1 MPYLQDSIQQAIEQ
15 ATSLKK
21 KLSDIENKRT
31 YTFKELFNDEFMQAH
46 TKYKNISSFLHDS
59 GLDFSSQEAFRN
71 IDESELDKYISSHS
85 DFESWHDMK
94 LSATQEII
102 SMQLKN

>member
-1 MPYLQDSIQQAIEQ
+1 MKNLHNSIGQAIDQ
-15 ATSLKK
+15 VTSLKK
-21 KLSDIENKRT
+21 KINQIDREHT

-59 GLDFSSQEAFRN
+59 CLDFSNQEAFRN
-71 IDESELDKYISSHS
+71 IDESELDKYIFSHS

-102 SMQLKN
+102 SRQLKN

>member
-1 MPYLQDSIQQAIEQ
+1 MPYLQDSIEKAIEQ

-21 KLSDIENKRT
+21 KLNQIEGKHT

-46 TKYKNISSFLHDS
+46 TNCLDISSFLDDS

-85 DFESWHDMK
+85 DFDSWHDMK
-94 LSATQEII
+94 LSATKEII
-102 SMQLKN
+102 SKQLKD

>member
-1 MPYLQDSIQQAIEQ
+1 MPYLKDSIQQAIEQ

-21 KLSDIENKRT
+21 KLNEIENKHT

-46 TKYKNISSFLHDS
+46 TKYQNISSFLDDS
-59 GLDFSSQEAFRN
+59 CLDFSSQEAFRN

-85 DFESWHDMK
+85 DFESWNDMK

-102 SMQLKN
+102 SKQLKN

>member
-1 MPYLQDSIQQAIEQ
+1 MPHLEDSIQQAIEQ
-15 ATSLKK
+15 VTSLKK
-21 KLSDIENKRT
+21 KLNKIEGNHT

-46 TKYKNISSFLHDS
+46 TKYLNISSFLDDS

-71 IDESELDKYISSHS
+71 IDESELDKYITSHS

-94 LSATQEII
+94 LTATKEILTK
-102 SMQLKN
+102 QLND